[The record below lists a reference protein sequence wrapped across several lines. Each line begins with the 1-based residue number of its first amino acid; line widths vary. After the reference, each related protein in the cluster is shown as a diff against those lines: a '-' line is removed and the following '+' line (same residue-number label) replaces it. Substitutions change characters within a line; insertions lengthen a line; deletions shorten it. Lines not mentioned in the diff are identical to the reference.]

1 MFAKD
6 AVRTLPITQCIETK
20 NKKKKKTNL
29 TNKMTKSLLFE
40 NNSLFH
46 GNKYNYNEKLNNKVL
61 NQNTQMWKYSEQLSH
76 TGSCS
81 SSPLSQLGLWSIRM
95 VAIFLS

>member
-1 MFAKD
+1 
-6 AVRTLPITQCIETK
+6 
-20 NKKKKKTNL
+20 
-29 TNKMTKSLLFE
+29 MTKSL
-40 NNSLFH
+40 FH
-46 GNKYNYNEKLNNKVL
+46 GIKYNYNEKLNNKVL

-95 VAIFLS
+95 VAIIAYISKAKYNHLKLKVLLQWAAKENT